1 VRRQVPSPK
10 PVWTAVGRDVEVAE
24 ALFVR
29 LLQVGNLTFSVR
41 VGGIVEVTVAQRDQ
55 LSPQALYFDA
65 EWPAAPPGRWEG
77 VPMAVYFRRASR
89 PALNLSDGQ
98 ARYLEVVV
106 SSPSRPRRVLSRLTV
121 RFDPAWLEAAG
132 EGGLPERFS
141 CFYEGLAVFLP
152 RLDQEWTRQARDC
165 AAASG
170 IPVVG
175 GRVELGVFNTVE
187 MEFEAGP
194 EEFLQRLLLTA
205 LIRAHFHARL
215 TLPGLP
221 QPLLDGYRR
230 RHRTRF
236 VVAEPAA
243 PSPAAATPPRPL
255 ATLQSYLARCG
266 LYYPIELLATYY
278 LSLQTKPLVILTGLS
293 GTGKTKLAQGFADLL
308 TGGNPEQQAFVAV
321 RPDWL
326 DSRGL
331 LGYFNPL
338 TGTYQ
343 ATECLRLLLRAEVN
357 GRLGIPL
364 PFFLILD
371 EMNLA
376 RVEHYFADFLS
387 AMESRR
393 WDEAG
398 HLRQEPLR
406 LHDHR
411 PCVAEAPFPRSAQDA
426 PYFCPDY
433 AAGPAGSCRLRPQCP
448 LVRTLRGEPRAFI
461 PPEVGLSP
469 QVYITGTVN
478 VDETTYAFSPKV
490 LDRAN
495 TIELQAGALEAYFG
509 AEEGSFPDEAERIAL
524 QQAFTRG
531 GRFTS
536 LPRWEDLSLPE
547 LVPYREQLAALNR
560 VLEPH
565 GLHLGYRVVTEV
577 LHYLRHAVELLAQ
590 EEVRLPEGS
599 GERPMTCEDAFDL
612 QLCQKVLPRLR
623 GPVGRLEPLLRALR
637 ALWQGPSD
645 GPRYPRAVARI
656 DRLLEEGRW
665 TGYVN

>member
-1 VRRQVPSPK
+1 MD
-10 PVWTAVGRDVEVAE
+10 AVGRDVEVAE

-29 LLQVGNLTFSVR
+29 LLQVGNLTFSAR
-41 VGGIVEVTVAQRDQ
+41 VGGTADVTVAQRDPI
-55 LSPQALYFDA
+55 SPHALYFGA
-65 EWPAAPPGRWEG
+65 EWPAAQPGRWEG
-77 VPMAVYFRRASR
+77 VPMAVYFRRAPR
-89 PALNLSDGQ
+89 PTLNLSDGQ
-98 ARYLEVVV
+98 ARYLEVVL
-106 SSPSRPRRVLSRLTV
+106 SSPSPPRRVLSRLTV
-121 RFDPAWLEAAG
+121 RFDPAWLESAG
-132 EGGLPERFS
+132 EGGLPERFP

-152 RLDQEWTRQARDC
+152 RLDEEWTRQARDC

-170 IPVVG
+170 IPVVE

-236 VVAEPAA
+236 VVAESPPMAAA
-243 PSPAAATPPRPL
+243 PVRPL
-255 ATLQSYLARCG
+255 ATLRRYLAHCG
-266 LYYPIELLATYY
+266 LYYPTELLATYY

-308 TGGNPEQQAFVAV
+308 TDGNPEQQAFVSV

-357 GRLGIPL
+357 GRLGFPV

-393 WDEAG
+393 WDQAG
-398 HLRQEPLR
+398 RLRQEPLR

-411 PCVAEAPFPRSAQDA
+411 PCVAEAPFPRTAQEA

-433 AAGPAGSCRLRPQCP
+433 AAGPAGACRLRSHCP
-448 LVRTLRGEPRAFI
+448 LVRTVRGEPRAFI
-461 PPEVGLSP
+461 PPEVPLSP

-478 VDETTYAFSPKV
+478 VDETTYSFSPKV

-495 TIELQAGALEAYFG
+495 TIELGPVALEAYFG
-509 AEEGSFPDEAERIAL
+509 AEAGSLPGEAERIAL
-524 QQAFTRG
+524 RQAFTRG
-531 GRFTS
+531 GQFTS
-536 LPRWEDLSLPE
+536 LPRREDLSLPE
-547 LVPYREQLAALNR
+547 LAPYREQLAALNR

-577 LHYLRHAVELLAQ
+577 LHYLRHARELLAQ
-590 EEVRLPEGS
+590 EAVSLPEDG

-623 GPVGRLEPLLRALR
+623 GPVGRLEPLLQALR
-637 ALWQGPSD
+637 ALWQGTPE

-656 DRLLEEGRW
+656 ERMLEEGRW
-665 TGYVN
+665 TGYLS